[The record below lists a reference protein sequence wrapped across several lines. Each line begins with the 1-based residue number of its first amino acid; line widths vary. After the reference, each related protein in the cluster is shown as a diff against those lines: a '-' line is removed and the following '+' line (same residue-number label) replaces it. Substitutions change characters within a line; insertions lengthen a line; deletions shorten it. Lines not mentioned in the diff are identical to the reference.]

1 MRVCQEEIFG
11 PVVSVITFR
20 DEAEAIRLA
29 NDTSYGLS
37 GSLWTRDGAR
47 QLRVARALRTGGIGV
62 NSNSS
67 VFPQAPFGGYK
78 QSGSGKELG
87 MEGLVHNTE
96 LKSVF
101 ISTEP

>member
-1 MRVCQEEIFG
+1 MTVAREEIFG
-11 PVVSVITFR
+11 PVVSVIAFET
-20 DEAEAIRLA
+20 EEEAIRIA
-29 NDTSYGLS
+29 NDTPYGLS

-47 QLRVARALRTGGIGV
+47 QLRVARALRTGAIGV

-78 QSGSGKELG
+78 QSGTGKELG

-101 ISTEP
+101 VSTE

>member
-1 MRVCQEEIFG
+1 
-11 PVVSVITFR
+11 
-20 DEAEAIRLA
+20 
-29 NDTSYGLS
+29 
-37 GSLWTRDGAR
+37 
-47 QLRVARALRTGGIGV
+47 V

-78 QSGSGKELG
+78 QSGVGKELG

-101 ISTEP
+101 VSTEP